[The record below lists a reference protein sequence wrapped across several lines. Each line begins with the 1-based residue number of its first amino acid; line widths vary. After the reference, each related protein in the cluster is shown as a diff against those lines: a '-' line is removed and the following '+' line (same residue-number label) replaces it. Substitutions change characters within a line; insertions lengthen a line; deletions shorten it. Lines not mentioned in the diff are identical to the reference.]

1 MRHVLSFVI
10 VEHTLTYDNNTM
22 TNHSEYI
29 LG

>member
-22 TNHSEYI
+22 TNHSE
-29 LG
+29 